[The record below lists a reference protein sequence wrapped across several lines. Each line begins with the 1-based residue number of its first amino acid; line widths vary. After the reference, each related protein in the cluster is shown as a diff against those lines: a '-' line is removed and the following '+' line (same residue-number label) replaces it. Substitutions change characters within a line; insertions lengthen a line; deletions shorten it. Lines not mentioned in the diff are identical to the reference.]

1 MSSKLILTDQLY
13 QYLLDNS
20 IRQHPIET
28 ALRKQTEKMPTA
40 KMISTPEATQFIA
53 FLVKLMQAK
62 RVIEVGVFTGV
73 TTLAIAM
80 AMPDDGYI
88 LACDRNA
95 EWTKIA
101 KKYWNEAK
109 VNAKID
115 LRIADAEETL
125 QQEIAN
131 KQENSFDLAFIDANK
146 KSYPIYYEQC
156 LRLLRPGGLLI
167 FDNALWGGEVA
178 NPQNNDPV
186 TNTIRDALTKLHHD
200 NRMDTCLLPI
210 ADGMAMGIKK

>member
-1 MSSKLILTDQLY
+1 MSNKLVLTDQLY
-13 QYLLDNS
+13 SYLLDNS
-20 IRQHPIET
+20 IRQNPIES
-28 ALRKQTEKMPTA
+28 ALREQTNKMPTA

-53 FLVKLMQAK
+53 FLVKLMRAK

-80 AMPDDGYI
+80 AMPDNGYI
-88 LACDRNA
+88 LACDRNI
-95 EWTKIA
+95 EWTRIA
-101 KKYWNEAK
+101 KKYWEAAK
-109 VNAKID
+109 ISAKID
-115 LRIADAEETL
+115 LRVADAEETL
-125 QQEIAN
+125 QAEICN
-131 KQENSFDLAFIDANK
+131 QQENSFDLAFIDANK

-156 LRLLRPGGLLI
+156 LTLLRPGGLLI

-178 NPQNNDPV
+178 NPRNNDPV
-186 TNTIRDALTKLHHD
+186 TNTIRDMITKLHHD